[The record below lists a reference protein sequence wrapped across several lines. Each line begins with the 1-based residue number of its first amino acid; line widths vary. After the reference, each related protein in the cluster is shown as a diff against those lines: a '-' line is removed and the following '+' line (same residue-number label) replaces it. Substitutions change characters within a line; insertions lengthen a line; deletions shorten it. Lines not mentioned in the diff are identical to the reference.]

1 MELLSTSAGNILSP
15 KKECE
20 PKTLMNTHEVTKT
33 FQEVK
38 QKQCSLPFRYM
49 CPMCLMPDFTTK
61 PRTRRTLIAFR
72 PLQILSQTGTMDL
85 TVGGR

>member
-38 QKQCSLPFRYM
+38 QNNV
-49 CPMCLMPDFTTK
+49 
-61 PRTRRTLIAFR
+61 
-72 PLQILSQTGTMDL
+72 LSHFDTC
-85 TVGGR
+85 VPCA